1 MRRTRNPLWLQ
12 GHRGFKSHPLRLKVF
27 FQGEARKEGSERHIR
42 GFPAVYE
49 ARRVY
54 RIVN

>member
-27 FQGEARKEGSERHIR
+27 FKREDAKQGSQRQRR
-42 GFPAVYE
+42 GFPEGYE

-54 RIVN
+54 RIVD